1 RSALVAGGGLA
12 VAALAAALI
21 VSGRE
26 TGDPPSTTTT
36 ATTSACTPLPYQPCG
51 QAAAPN
57 TDGQRCLTD
66 FADYDADAGN
76 GCEAAPDTFTDGD
89 ALVDRIEASIVP
101 TDDVDTFTLDVADGR
116 QLLCDGRLVVT
127 LTAPAGVSLRLE
139 LIEGEE
145 VLGQATSADGVPA
158 AVSLREPECLFDDS
172 TTLTARVSPI
182 GSDRSAEA
190 YVLERAGSF

>member
-1 RSALVAGGGLA
+1 MEFRRVLFRS
-12 VAALAAALI
+12 
-21 VSGRE
+21 
-26 TGDPPSTTTT
+26 
-36 ATTSACTPLPYQPCG
+36 
-51 QAAAPN
+51 
-57 TDGQRCLTD
+57 
-66 FADYDADAGN
+66 DADAGN
-76 GCEAAPDTFTDGD
+76 GCEAAPVTFTDGD

-158 AVSLREPECLFDDS
+158 AVSLREPECLFDDR
-172 TTLTARVSPI
+172 TTL
-182 GSDRSAEA
+182 DRKSTS
-190 YVLERAGSF
+190 L

>member
-1 RSALVAGGGLA
+1 MIRRPPRSTRTDTLFPYTTLFRS
-12 VAALAAALI
+12 ALI

-116 QLLCDGRLVVT
+116 QLLCRSET
-127 LTAPAGVSLRLE
+127 HTSE
-139 LIEGEE
+139 LQSQM
-145 VLGQATSADGVPA
+145 LPH
-158 AVSLREPECLFDDS
+158 
-172 TTLTARVSPI
+172 
-182 GSDRSAEA
+182 
-190 YVLERAGSF
+190 